1 MNELSCLRGSERY
14 GACDDEGCGSIRKY
28 DYNRNGGKT

>member
-14 GACDDEGCGSIRKY
+14 GACDDEGCWGIRKY
-28 DYNRNGGKT
+28 SGNADYN